1 MLARFSAASGISK
14 RCFGLDLALL
24 VPGLSRAESKAYEFF
39 HSPRARIRACERS
52 TYAVPQILGVFVIKV
67 LKLIAPLALSL
78 LAGTAPDA
86 CARGHGHSIVINLL

>member
-39 HSPRARIRACERS
+39 HSHARASARAREVHLRRAANPWHVCDKRKYDNFGERRQGP
-52 TYAVPQILGVFVIKV
+52 AE
-67 LKLIAPLALSL
+67 
-78 LAGTAPDA
+78 
-86 CARGHGHSIVINLL
+86 R

>member
-1 MLARFSAASGISK
+1 
-14 RCFGLDLALL
+14 
-24 VPGLSRAESKAYEFF
+24 
-39 HSPRARIRACERS
+39 
-52 TYAVPQILGVFVIKV
+52 VIKA

>member
-24 VPGLSRAESKAYEFF
+24 VPGLSHAESKAYEFF

-52 TYAVPQILGVFVIKV
+52 TYAVPQILGMFVIKGSTTTLV
-67 LKLIAPLALSL
+67 KDDS
-78 LAGTAPDA
+78 
-86 CARGHGHSIVINLL
+86 ARRNDDRCRCKSHFI